1 MCLVCDVSV
10 RQEVFQKR
18 CFVFFLTFLQQFDFY
33 LNIPALF
40 TINIQSN
47 RFTVT
52 DTVYACYLVF
62 LFIMYILI
70 LCIFVVYWSTHK
82 TNTEMTQQKFHPSP

>member
-1 MCLVCDVSV
+1 MCLVRDVSV
-10 RQEVFQKR
+10 RQEVF
-18 CFVFFLTFLQQFDFY
+18 FSENIFFFFFFY
-33 LNIPALF
+33 FF
-40 TINIQSN
+40 TII
-47 RFTVT
+47 RFLFEYSVT
-52 DTVYACYLVF
+52 EMVYACYLVF